1 MTDQID
7 ALRALQTAFTRLGY
21 YTGAIDGLFGPRTD
35 TALRAVTAEG
45 GAIRN
50 LKPIAAAAAP
60 AGPMTFQG
68 SARYPVDEIV
78 IHCAATAPDWLRGQ
92 PLTAKRKEIDRWHRE
107 ERGWRKIGY
116 HHLIDSDGAILPG
129 RAETEIG
136 AGVEGH
142 NRGVIHICLIG
153 GAGSAAT
160 DPFERNFTA
169 AQDRALRSLIEAIRA
184 RTAITRI
191 TGHNDHAAKACPG
204 FVVRNWINRA

>member
-7 ALRALQTAFTRLGY
+7 ALKALQMALARLGY
-21 YTGAIDGLFGPRTD
+21 YTGAIDGRFGPRTD
-35 TALRAVTAEG
+35 AALKAVAAEG

-50 LKPIAAAAAP
+50 LKHPAASTP
-60 AGPMTFQG
+60 TGPMIFQG

-78 IHCAATAPDWLRGQ
+78 IHCAATHTDWMRGQ
-92 PLTAKRKEIDRWHRE
+92 PLTEKRKEIDRWHRE

-116 HHLIDSDGAILPG
+116 HHLIDRDGAILPG

-160 DPFERNFTA
+160 DPFERHFTA
-169 AQDRALRSLIEAIRA
+169 AQDRALRGLIDAIRA
-184 RTAITRI
+184 ETAITRI